1 MHAPTRRIAFQMA
14 GIALTVRRAEVV
26 ADHQP
31 VGSSRK
37 EPTLQL
43 DTIRGREGPAVLV
56 VLVPPGK
63 EIDEEVFSRVGEAA
77 GFEPPTWLD
86 HLRAAVRIRLA
97 GRAVASH
104 RAAARL
110 HGFWDGSELDVTV
123 RYPHQGSCQGVLVHR
138 SRDVVAGVVTSI
150 DGIPVTTASR
160 TICDLGLVVP
170 PWDVRRAL
178 EHALATGVVTR
189 QQVEAVR
196 WGVSEHGRTG
206 VSAVDEAL
214 LAIPQNATAAES
226 GPEVRLLSLLQQAGL
241 EAPVPQHRVR
251 VDGRRYRLDLAYPDA
266 KLAIEYDGESFHST
280 PMQKASDR
288 TRQERLERAGW
299 RVLRFT
305 RHDLYSPTDGA
316 IVRQIS
322 EALRSNR
329 DL

>member
-1 MHAPTRRIAFQMA
+1 MSDIDDALARMA
-14 GIALTVRRAEVV
+14 ASTEFGLLT
-26 ADHQP
+26 
-31 VGSSRK
+31 
-37 EPTLQL
+37 T
-43 DTIRGREGPAVLV
+43 AVLCKNGVDRYAVARLLRCGRLHRV
-56 VLVPPGK
+56 VRGIYSL
-63 EIDEEVFSRVGEAA
+63 
-77 GFEPPTWLD
+77 EPPTWLD

-150 DGIPVTTASR
+150 DGIPVTTAAR